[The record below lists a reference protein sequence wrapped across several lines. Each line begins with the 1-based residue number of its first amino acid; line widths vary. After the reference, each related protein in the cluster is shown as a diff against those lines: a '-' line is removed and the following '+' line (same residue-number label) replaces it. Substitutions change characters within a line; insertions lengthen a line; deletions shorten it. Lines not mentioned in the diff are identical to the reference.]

1 MDLVPLCRQLLFHA
15 LSMPPHASAWWTDDR
30 IGATVDRAFII
41 SKLTPEECKLL
52 EQSISFGGGLTDDT
66 YLDWILERA
75 KKLFLILVEIGV
87 PDQIFGLVDESY
99 DDADLPITL
108 SAVPD
113 LRLTQDPDGTL
124 DKKFY
129 KTQFKFLIRN
139 ITEGK
144 NVQYTEEE
152 TIPVE
157 AVGLKAGIVPLGK
170 DGTDK
175 VRLASSHEVF
185 ARKRVP
191 LNQPPN
197 HVSEDDVLSEI
208 RSLRKFAHQHLAS
221 VYASYSHGD
230 SIYVLLTPA
239 SEYTLK
245 SFLADTPKHFDN
257 LPKPERREI
266 LINWPHCLANG
277 LDWLHS
283 KGLAHGAVRPSNVLI
298 DVHFRIFLGQC
309 NAFNI
314 THSSFKADDVEIY
327 QYAAPERWKRAA
339 TLQTSTA
346 GKVALPS
353 GGRTGRKQSE
363 SKGSANAADSGK
375 NRSTWT
381 SRRPSTSRNSMETVK
396 PASTVL
402 PLRPTSKS
410 SPAPGTERSSTQ
422 YEASTIS
429 SGSSGAVSQ
438 PLSDS
443 GKSLTARLR
452 AHTQNSQ
459 VTSIV
464 TADTSGDSNAARNAL
479 RSPIIFAPPEVRTTI
494 VQTWH
499 STTSDPL
506 PTDIFALGAVISE
519 ILTLLCK
526 RSSGAF
532 SRFRSAKNRTAGRGG
547 GLADASFH
555 ANIGQ
560 VLTWLALLLHDAKK
574 KATKEEGRVFRAVE
588 PMIDVLTAC
597 FAREPEDRIK
607 ARDLEKRL
615 GDCVWYSAN
624 FGKLHCYKAL
634 QALPPPKFPSASAN
648 RQPPLHDV
656 QSPSKSPDMGGRST
670 PEDYHLEHASKRADS
685 GEEGLE
691 NALSLGQDSSYSSLS
706 SFNFEYELHPGR
718 SEGSLDEDTINVVP
732 GHNLKRHKSTAVGQG
747 IVDEKRKSHRK
758 ARTHSW
764 DNWHNNDSNIDPSL
778 ISPRS
783 NRGKTYTNVVYES
796 SSSDDAHQTSFLLP
810 ESRPASVIPP
820 LAPSPS
826 QMHGENSNPQYN
838 FTQSSNPY
846 DEQLT
851 VRRHDS
857 SIQWKALP
865 SNEVRPFSSNT
876 SHQPNSSRMR
886 TNRSL
891 ELLKVDGHERPSSIV
906 GMPTEAGVKPP
917 HIKHKLEGTSNFS
930 RPRLPGQRQAQ
941 ESGKS
946 YLKYV

>member
-1 MDLVPLCRQLLFHA
+1 
-15 LSMPPHASAWWTDDR
+15 MPPHTSVWWTDDR
-30 IGATVDRAFII
+30 IEATVDRAFII
-41 SKLTPEECKLL
+41 SKLTPEERRLL

-157 AVGLKAGIVPLGK
+157 TVGLKAGIVPLGK

-175 VRLASSHEVF
+175 VRLASSHYEVF

-208 RSLRKFAHQHLAS
+208 RSLRKFTHQHLAS

-257 LPKPERREI
+257 LPKLERREI

-283 KGLAHGAVRPSNVLI
+283 KGVAHGAVRPSNVLI
-298 DVHFRIFLGQC
+298 DANFRIFLGQC
-309 NAFNI
+309 KAFNI
-314 THSSFKADDVEIY
+314 THSSFKADEVEIY

-339 TLQTSTA
+339 TVQTSTA

-375 NRSTWT
+375 NGPTWT
-381 SRRPSTSRNSMETVK
+381 PRRPSTSRSSMDTVK
-396 PASTVL
+396 PASTAL
-402 PLRPTSKS
+402 PLRPASKS
-410 SPAPGTERSSTQ
+410 SPTPRTERSSSQ
-422 YEASTIS
+422 YESSIMS
-429 SGSSGAVSQ
+429 SGSSGAASQ
-438 PLSDS
+438 HLSDN
-443 GKSLTARLR
+443 GKSLTARFR
-452 AHTQNSQ
+452 AHSQ
-459 VTSIV
+459 VPSIATSIA
-464 TADTSGDSNAARNAL
+464 TTDTSGDSNAVRNAL
-479 RSPIIFAPPEVRTTI
+479 RSPVILAPPEVRTTI

-499 STTSDPL
+499 STTSNPL

-519 ILTLLCK
+519 ILTLMCK
-526 RSSGAF
+526 RSSSAF

-555 ANIGQ
+555 ANTSQ
-560 VLTWLALLLHDAKK
+560 VLTWLSLLVHDAKK
-574 KATKEEGRVFRAVE
+574 KATKEEGRVFRAVD
-588 PMIDVLTAC
+588 PMVDILTAC
-597 FAREPEDRIK
+597 MAREPEDRINS
-607 ARDLEKRL
+607 RDLEKRL

-624 FGKLHCYKAL
+624 FGKMHCYKAL

-648 RQPPLHDV
+648 SQPPLHAL
-656 QSPSKSPDMGGRST
+656 QNPSNSPDVGGRPTSQ
-670 PEDYHLEHASKRADS
+670 DYYLEHAAKRANS
-685 GEEGLE
+685 VEEGPE
-691 NALSLGQDSSYSSLS
+691 NTLSLGPDSSYSSLS
-706 SFNFEYELHPGR
+706 SFNFEYQFNPGR
-718 SEGSLDEDTINVVP
+718 SEASLDEDMVSVAP
-732 GHNLKRHKSTAVGQG
+732 EHSLKHRHKNPAVGPG
-747 IVDEKRKSHRK
+747 IANEKRTSYRK
-758 ARTHSW
+758 ARGHSW

-778 ISPRS
+778 IPSRS
-783 NRGKTYTNVVYES
+783 NHGRDYTNAVYES
-796 SSSDDAHQTSFLLP
+796 SSSDDDHQKSFLLP
-810 ESRPASVIPP
+810 ESRRASMIPAP
-820 LAPSPS
+820 APA
-826 QMHGENSNPQYN
+826 QMHGENSNPQN
-838 FTQSSNPY
+838 KTTQPSNPY

-851 VRRHDS
+851 VRHHDN
-857 SIQWKALP
+857 SIQRKAST
-865 SNEVRPFSSNT
+865 SNEVKRPLSNT
-876 SHQPNSSRMR
+876 LHQPNSSRMR
-886 TNRSL
+886 TNRGG
-891 ELLKVDGHERPSSIV
+891 ELRKVDEPERLSSTGEV
-906 GMPTEAGVKPP
+906 PTEPDVEPA
-917 HIKHKLEGTSNFS
+917 HIKHKLEGISNFS
-930 RPRLPGQRQAQ
+930 RPRIPGQWQAH
-941 ESGKS
+941 EPGKS
-946 YLKYV
+946 YLKCV

>member
-1 MDLVPLCRQLLFHA
+1 
-15 LSMPPHASAWWTDDR
+15 MPPHTSIWWTDDR
-30 IGATVDRAFII
+30 IEATVDQAFII
-41 SKLTPEECKLL
+41 SKLTPEERKLL

-157 AVGLKAGIVPLGK
+157 AVGLKAGIVPLGR

-175 VRLASSHEVF
+175 VRLASSHHEVF

-257 LPKPERREI
+257 LPKLERREI

-283 KGLAHGAVRPSNVLI
+283 KGVAHGAVRPSNVLI
-298 DVHFRIFLGQC
+298 DANFRIFLGQC

-314 THSSFKADDVEIY
+314 THSSIKADDVETY
-327 QYAAPERWKRAA
+327 QYSAPERWKRAA
-339 TLQTSTA
+339 TVQTSTA

-353 GGRTGRKQSE
+353 GGRTGRKQSD

-375 NRSTWT
+375 NRPTWAPG
-381 SRRPSTSRNSMETVK
+381 RPSTSRSSLDTVK
-396 PASTVL
+396 PASTAL

-410 SPAPGTERSSTQ
+410 SPTPGTERSSTQ
-422 YEASTIS
+422 YESSIVS
-429 SGSSGAVSQ
+429 SGSSGATSQ

-452 AHTQNSQ
+452 AHTQSSQ
-459 VTSIV
+459 VPSIATSIA
-464 TADTSGDSNAARNAL
+464 TTDTSGDSNAVRNAL
-479 RSPIIFAPPEVRTTI
+479 RSPVILAPPEVRTTI

-499 STTSDPL
+499 STTSNPL
-506 PTDIFALGAVISE
+506 STDIFALGAVISE

-526 RSSGAF
+526 RGSSAF

-560 VLTWLALLLHDAKK
+560 VLAWLSLLLHDAKK
-574 KATKEEGRVFRAVE
+574 KAAKEEGRVFRAVE
-588 PMIDVLTAC
+588 PMIEILTAC
-597 FAREPEDRIK
+597 LAREPEDRINS
-607 ARDLEKRL
+607 RDLEKRL
-615 GDCVWYSAN
+615 ADCVWYSAN
-624 FGKLHCYKAL
+624 FGKVHCYKAL
-634 QALPPPKFPSASAN
+634 QALPPPKVPSASAGS
-648 RQPPLHDV
+648 
-656 QSPSKSPDMGGRST
+656 QSPSYDLQNPSKSLGRPTS
-670 PEDYHLEHASKRADS
+670 EDYHLEYASKRANSVD
-685 GEEGLE
+685 EGLE
-691 NALSLGQDSSYSSLS
+691 NALSLGPDSSYSSLS
-706 SFNFEYELHPGR
+706 SFNFEYQFNPGR
-718 SEGSLDEDTINVVP
+718 SEASLDEDMVNVAP
-732 GHNLKRHKSTAVGQG
+732 EHNVKHRHKGPAAGLG
-747 IVDEKRKSHRK
+747 IANEKRTSHRK
-758 ARTHSW
+758 ARGHSW
-764 DNWHNNDSNIDPSL
+764 DNWHNNDSSIDPSL
-778 ISPRS
+778 VSSRPDHGRV
-783 NRGKTYTNVVYES
+783 YTNAVYES
-796 SSSDDAHQTSFLLP
+796 SSSDDAHQKSFLLP
-810 ESRPASVIPP
+810 ESRRASMIPAP
-820 LAPSPS
+820 APA
-826 QMHGENSNPQYN
+826 QMHGENSSPQN
-838 FTQSSNPY
+838 KITQSSNPY
-846 DEQLT
+846 NEQLT
-851 VRRHDS
+851 VRRHDN
-857 SIQWKALP
+857 SIQRKAST
-865 SNEVRPFSSNT
+865 SNEVKRSSSNT
-876 SHQPNSSRMR
+876 LHQPNSSRTR
-886 TNRSL
+886 TNRGG
-891 ELLKVDGHERPSSIV
+891 ELLKGDGPERKSSTSEV
-906 GMPTEAGVKPP
+906 PTEVDVEPA
-917 HIKHKLEGTSNFS
+917 HIKHKLKGISNFS
-930 RPRLPGQRQAQ
+930 RPRVPGQRQPQ
-941 ESGKS
+941 EPGKS
-946 YLKYV
+946 FSKYG